1 MQEYIRVF
9 RFFFLQNAIKYLY
22 SQKYII
28 TSVSNNSTS
37 QTHLCTAHKSNAN
50 LIVLLQFQHFNE
62 PKIKSA
68 EYVMII

>member
-9 RFFFLQNAIKYLY
+9 RFFSLQNAIKYLY

-37 QTHLCTAHKSNAN
+37 QTHLCTAYKSNAN
-50 LIVLLQFQHFNE
+50 LIVLLQFWHFNE
-62 PKIKSA
+62 PKIKLA